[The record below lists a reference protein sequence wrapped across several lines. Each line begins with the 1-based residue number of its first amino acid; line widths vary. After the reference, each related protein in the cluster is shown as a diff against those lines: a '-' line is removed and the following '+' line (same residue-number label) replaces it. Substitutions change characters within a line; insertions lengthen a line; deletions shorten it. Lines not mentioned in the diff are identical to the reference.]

1 VLTTPWYDLLHLAD
15 RYQFDTLSVIC
26 QTRIAQRLNTVSS
39 LMALE
44 NKFPGLSVQA
54 LTFCARC
61 VVVIYTT
68 LRDAKAMEMA
78 DLWMR
83 AIVERLFEQVEDR
96 SAMACWEIMHAM
108 WQLYCLCSLTA

>member
-1 VLTTPWYDLLHLAD
+1 MIEFFGVPVLTTPWYDLLHLAD
-15 RYQFDTLSVIC
+15 RRQFDTLSVIC
-26 QTRIAQRLNTVSS
+26 QTRIAQCLNFMNAVPS

-61 VVVIYTT
+61 VVVMYTT
-68 LRDAKAMEMA
+68 PRDAKAMEMA

-96 SAMACWEIMHAM
+96 SAMAC
-108 WQLYCLCSLTA
+108 